1 MTNVQLNNG
10 DANTTYA
17 YFNNAWT
24 PSNTDTD
31 QPRVG
36 NNSNREISS
45 RFVEDGSYVR
55 LKNLAVG
62 YNLPSD
68 VLKTIGVEKLR
79 LSVSAQNLLTITN
92 YSGLDPE
99 VNYAGA
105 QGGQNGNNTASN
117 TVRGFDFGNYPTVQS
132 FSFSLNLTF

>member
-1 MTNVQLNNG
+1 MEMLTLRE
-10 DANTTYA
+10 TTRD

-24 PSNTDTD
+24 PTNTDTD

-55 LKNLAVG
+55 LKNLAIG
-62 YNLPSD
+62 YNLPSSTVD
-68 VLKTIGVEKLR
+68 KLGLGGIR
-79 LSVSAQNLLTITN
+79 LSVSGQNLLTITD

-99 VNYAGA
+99 VNFFGA
-105 QGGQNGNNTASN
+105 SGDNNTS
-117 TVRGFDFGNYPTVQS
+117 S
-132 FSFSLNLTF
+132 F